1 MLQRAYSRRIPRSRP
16 AGGRR
21 GRPLDSPG
29 PAADASPAR
38 LIRTRYATLDVDGA
52 QLFAL
57 LVVAAQP
64 LGIED
69 AAKLLDWEERRAH
82 RAVQALA
89 DRALVV
95 QAGVMSRPI
104 LDRLGFQ
111 PVSHVEI
118 LLDAAMMP
126 G

>member
-1 MLQRAYSRRIPRSRP
+1 MYLAWIDGEPVATARAVFADAGALLISGGTLEAARGRGAYRALVRSRWDD
-16 AGGRR
+16 AVAR
-21 GRPLDSPG
+21 GTP
-29 PAADASPAR
+29 
-38 LIRTRYATLDVDGA
+38 
-52 QLFAL
+52 
-57 LVVAAQP
+57 
-64 LGIED
+64 
-69 AAKLLDWEERRAH
+69 
-82 RAVQALA
+82 
-89 DRALVV
+89 ALVV